1 MSTKPAKSPKLPAA
15 PWFIATVILPSA
27 KSEGF
32 TPGEKVV
39 VRKSREGGYRIL
51 SATRTIVVGDKYI
64 AAWVKREARRDGSAI
79 MLNPAAQKLADERLQ
94 AVFKAQWLAAPG
106 VKAA

>member
-1 MSTKPAKSPKLPAA
+1 MSTKPAKSPKQPAA
-15 PWFIATVILPSA
+15 PWFLATVILPTA

-32 TPGEKVV
+32 TPGEKVC

-51 SATRTIVVGDKYI
+51 SATRTIVVGDKYV
-64 AAWVKREARRDGSAI
+64 AAWVKRVARANGDAI
-79 MLNPAAQKLADERLQ
+79 VLNPAAQLKADAHVQ
-94 AVFKAQWLAAPG
+94 AVFKSQWLAAPG

>member
-32 TPGEKVV
+32 TPGEKVC

-51 SATRTIVVGDKYI
+51 SATRTIVVGEKYI
-64 AAWVKREARRDGSAI
+64 AAWVKRVQRANGSAI
-79 MLNPAAQKLADERLQ
+79 MLNPAAQKLADARLQ
-94 AVFKAQWLAAPG
+94 EVFKSQWLAAPG